1 MMKLEIAFDGKQYL
15 YNMISMSY
23 LSNEYQGFRRTQI
36 INLLIP
42 YTFVFVRLNFSDAEI
57 EIFIASYD
65 ADGNEL
71 LDVKEMQAVE
81 QRRAPTAN
89 NER

>member
-1 MMKLEIAFDGKQYL
+1 MNIR
-15 YNMISMSY
+15 
-23 LSNEYQGFRRTQI
+23 GFI
-36 INLLIP
+36 GHKLLI
-42 YTFVFVRLNFSDAEI
+42 YLFHTFVFVRLNFSDAEI

-81 QRRAPTAN
+81 QRRAPTAK

>member
-1 MMKLEIAFDGKQYL
+1 MPYL
-15 YNMISMSY
+15 
-23 LSNEYQGFRRTQI
+23 
-36 INLLIP
+36 
-42 YTFVFVRLNFSDAEI
+42 FVFVRLNFSDAEI

-81 QRRAPTAN
+81 QRRAPTAK

>member
-1 MMKLEIAFDGKQYL
+1 MNIR
-15 YNMISMSY
+15 
-23 LSNEYQGFRRTQI
+23 GFEEHK
-36 INLLIP
+36 LLI
-42 YTFVFVRLNFSDAEI
+42 YLFLLFYIFVFVRLNFSDAEI

-81 QRRAPTAN
+81 QRRAPTAK